1 MTEQGGYLHVM
12 SWNLLA
18 HEFTGYEA
26 EHHRNKE
33 AGQRSPKEHP
43 GQFSQRCERA
53 RRIILDKNAAVVL
66 LQEVSYSFLND
77 SSYGGSLPP
86 SHSLDQLYCRYRVV
100 AAFGD
105 GGGGGGAREPGTAVL
120 IRKDVSVVDQFVV
133 PGSVAQ
139 TGGTSKSACGVCMQL
154 RDVRAWAIS
163 IHTTWGG
170 NAEASQKRL
179 NHLQLLLDATTT
191 RLSPGDAVVVGGDF
205 NCSATD
211 PQLSA
216 IDASCCLAGLKR
228 VALPGHTFT
237 SGDGKSCCIDHF
249 FLSAALCP
257 RLLAA
262 EVQPLLGA
270 GQPCAHCPPTCSPH
284 PPFSHRSSYQLSDPS
299 SVGPAQVIGASDH
312 AWIALQLNVGCS
324 GSCPPS

>member
-1 MTEQGGYLHVM
+1 MAAAGKMKPVRRVLSQAAKMDEQGRCLRVM

-26 EHHRNKE
+26 ENHRNKE
-33 AGQRSPKEHP
+33 AGQRFPKEHTD
-43 GQFSQRCERA
+43 QCSQRCERA

-77 SSYGGSLPP
+77 SSHGGSLPP
-86 SHSLDQLYCRYRVV
+86 SHSLDELYRRYRVV

-105 GGGGGGAREPGTAVL
+105 SGGGAWEPGTAVL
-120 IRKDVSVVDQFVV
+120 IRKDVCVVDQFVV

-139 TGGTSKSACGVCMQL
+139 TGGTSKSACGVCVQL
-154 RDVRAWAIS
+154 RHMRAWAVS

-170 NAEASQKRL
+170 NAEASQRRL
-179 NHLQLLLDATTT
+179 NHLQLLHDAMAT
-191 RLSPGDAVVVGGDF
+191 RLSPGDAVVLGGDF
-205 NCSATD
+205 NCSDSD

-216 IDASCCLAGLKR
+216 IEASGGLAGLKR
-228 VALPGHTFT
+228 VTLPGHTFT

-249 FLSAALCP
+249 FLSAALCR

-262 EVQPLLGA
+262 DVQPLVGA
-270 GQPCAHCPPTCSPH
+270 GQPCAPCPPAVHCTPK
-284 PPFSHRSSYQLSDPS
+284 P
-299 SVGPAQVIGASDH
+299 
-312 AWIALQLNVGCS
+312 
-324 GSCPPS
+324 